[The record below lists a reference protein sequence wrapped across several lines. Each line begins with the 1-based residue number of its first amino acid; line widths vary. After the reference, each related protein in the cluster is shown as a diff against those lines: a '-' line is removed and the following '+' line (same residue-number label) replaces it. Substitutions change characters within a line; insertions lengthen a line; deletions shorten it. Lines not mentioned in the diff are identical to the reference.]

1 MSTPVSPSL
10 SVVIP
15 LVHARGD
22 VVENVRTWT
31 EGQSLERERFQVVV
45 ATDGA
50 APEVEREIAGL
61 LAPHDVLERSPG
73 AGYMALY
80 NLAAEH
86 AGADWLVLTEAHVLA
101 DSGCLGSV
109 MAELERAPDLDAA
122 QLVAG
127 DHVRPTRFAELLAD
141 WFDAVFDRWE
151 EPGEW
156 KRLSFFGT
164 AIRRAVYLDAGTVN
178 DDYGLFSPALLS
190 ATLDSRGAQVG
201 RFAEARVMHIADEE
215 IIEHHEHTFDF
226 ARGECVARAERGAV
240 FCERYFGW
248 APLWGNR
255 TRYRSDV
262 ARPVVRALVAA
273 AAHALARRRED
284 VPWILRELPRW
295 LAAAVGGPRPR
306 AAFEGAAVAAEQRAA
321 MGVPGRE
328 RRRRSMLRAHARI
341 VRLAQLEWIRAQP
354 DGPAPARWDGVR
366 RPVEELDGA
375 LAGVHALEHDGERW
389 WRWTEPVA
397 HLRVAAPASGGVLAI
412 DTGGRRGAPLD
423 HVSGV
428 YVGARRIRNRR
439 LREDGTRLLVPLDGA
454 EWARAGREGISILSR
469 PREPRRAGFED
480 PRRMG
485 LPIYGIELVTGGR
498 TRRASSLAL
507 ATSD

>member
-1 MSTPVSPSL
+1 VSPSL

-31 EGQSLERERFQVVV
+31 ERQSLERERFQVVV

-50 APEVEREIAGL
+50 APEVEREIGGM

-80 NLAAEH
+80 NLGAER

-101 DSGCLGSV
+101 DPGCLASV
-109 MAELERAPDLDAA
+109 MAELEQAPELDAA
-122 QLVAG
+122 QLVAA
-127 DHVRPTRFAELLAD
+127 DHVRPTRFAELLAE

-178 DDYGLFSPALLS
+178 DDYGLFSPAVLS
-190 ATLDSRGAQVG
+190 ATLDAGGAQVG
-201 RFAEARVMHIADEE
+201 RFAEARVAHIADEE

-226 ARGECVARAERGAV
+226 ARGECVARAERDAV

-262 ARPVVRALVAA
+262 ARPVVRALAAA
-273 AAHALARRRED
+273 AAHALARRRQD
-284 VPWILRELPRW
+284 APWIVRELARW
-295 LAAAVGGPRPR
+295 LPATAGGPRPR
-306 AAFEGAAVAAEQRAA
+306 AAFERAALEVEERAA

-328 RRRRSMLRAHARI
+328 RRRHSMVRAHARV
-341 VRLAQLEWIRAQP
+341 VRLAQLDWIRAHP
-354 DGPAPARWDGVR
+354 DEPVPARGDGAR
-366 RPVEELDGA
+366 RPIEELEGV
-375 LAGVHALEHDGERW
+375 LTGVHALEHDGERW

-397 HLRVAAPASGGVLAI
+397 HLRFAAPASDSVLAI
-412 DTGGRRGAPLD
+412 DTGGRRGPPLD
-423 HVSGV
+423 YVSGV
-428 YVGARRIRNRR
+428 YVGGRRIRNRR
-439 LREDGTRLLVPLDGA
+439 LREDGARLLVPLDA
-454 EWARAGREGISILSR
+454 EEWARAAREGLSILSR
-469 PREPRRAGFED
+469 PLERSGSED
-480 PRRMG
+480 PRRIG
-485 LPIYGIELVTGGR
+485 LPVYGIELIPAGAITAPHPV
-498 TRRASSLAL
+498 AL